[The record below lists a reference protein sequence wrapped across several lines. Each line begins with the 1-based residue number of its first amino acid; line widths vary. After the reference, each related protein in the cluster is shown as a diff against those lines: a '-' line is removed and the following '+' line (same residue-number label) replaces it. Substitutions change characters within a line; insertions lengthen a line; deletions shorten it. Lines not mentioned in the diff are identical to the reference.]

1 MMTIDELKYKLE
13 DNSRLIGLDLGTKR
27 VGVAI
32 SDNKRKNWNSS
43 PKKNTA
49 NNELKTGTMLVY
61 KPDLEG
67 PIFSTPF
74 IKKICA
80 NND

>member
-32 SDNKRKNWNSS
+32 SDNKRKLQHQWKLSNIRTWS
-43 PKKNTA
+43 
-49 NNELKTGTMLVY
+49 
-61 KPDLEG
+61 
-67 PIFSTPF
+67 F
-74 IKKICA
+74 
-80 NND
+80 